1 MRFIQDEF
9 RRSAMANMRS
19 GRDRSKVGA
28 VLFALSLLVSACGVA
43 EEQVG
48 ASAPPLAA
56 AAAPANRQVTP
67 AVVQAEVQRA
77 RGDADRLFRP
87 ELGVRSGLD
96 GTANP
101 TSHLANGPDGYDI
114 HHKVPLNRAQAFAD
128 LPPETVAKQTSVGKL
143 QGPPP
148 ATLLRGRSG
157 LEPLELLLS
166 ENERSRQRAALAP
179 KFATHPDI
187 GLRAPTDPAGSYE
200 RLDLRSERS
209 RTLRL
214 ENGKKMTVLW
224 NLPAHKLHGA
234 FWVNPWLRVSM
245 TSGRPQMNSASGW
258 SAPLPA
264 RFSEGVFAPAEHE
277 TDRRELIGQPVAFWR
292 DSSGERTLPSPG
304 PARLDPPFAVA
315 YGSDTSVYGVRLEAG
330 QDGLYFG
337 YQLQESILKQ
347 TPSADGE
354 VVFRHRTALKPGEE
368 VEVGG
373 QPVRHRWEGCAPI
386 EVVEAGRGRS
396 LRMERLFVWD
406 RSALERPWSSYR
418 CGRDAWYEV
427 SVSPG
432 AVDISLV
439 VSSAY
444 LRSPERK
451 FPVAVDPWIN
461 GGDRYRFGAAERP
474 FGTVTSSG
482 GKQLGT
488 ARYGGF
494 DATRSFHAW
503 PFEEIDPAAWIF
515 QIERRMTSFFA
526 LNYSGG
532 AAPSV
537 SRDEIESFPTLNL
550 VRPDANSASGQ
561 SLYDGWSTNAYVSW
575 QFDKRPFTIPSA
587 SWGTLCSG
595 ADCSG
600 FVGAESEPNSL
611 FETASGA
618 YRVANTSTASPVEFT
633 SLGTISGDDVDKLA
647 IVTTQAPRFE
657 ISVSRGTG
665 LGCPDFDLELTI
677 EGNGRVFQRAES
689 TGVSCARIDTCPPSA
704 GLVCDLLPAGGY
716 VIGLR
721 GNTATEAGDYSVT
734 VRVYQAEQPYSGI
747 LPAREVLVTSGV
759 NLNPR
764 NETPNA
770 AGFLAEVWDNDL
782 PNLPLT
788 FSNGWEGT
796 MVQGNGPR
804 DVCVIGYD
812 WDPTR
817 SNPASQSELCIS
829 NTAPAE
835 VAYTYAEPVLAAPT
849 LFRMVSRT
857 TSQIQWEW
865 APVAEATAYHLL
877 DDTGA
882 RVPPLVELRRFSQ
895 SGAQRSYYADERSLD
910 ENTCAKR
917 AVRGVNPGSE
927 GPSSN
932 IAVASTLL
940 SDPTAPTAA
949 GTTDGSWS
957 VSTGINTFSVDLTT
971 AIPRFGDAAGSCA
984 FADNRTAVWV
994 EYKEC
999 SAASYSQNSG
1009 WVTSMPFTTPELTT
1023 SCWDVRMKARNRDGV
1038 ETGFGLVAPL
1048 RLQLPI
1054 PPVATTIAATTLSA
1068 SSVRFNWTAV
1078 SDATAYS
1085 FGAQAA
1091 ARASVGNVL
1100 TSTVSSLSNNQC
1112 VQGSVTADNAFGSSP
1127 TATAFGASA
1136 NKTPLVTDFTANV
1149 SGALN
1154 IVFTPALVP
1163 GLREVAT
1170 CGAAAN
1176 LTAVRVTARAAGSG
1190 SFIAASSSSGGN
1202 SFSWSTLSGTCSD
1215 YKVTYTNRLGLA
1227 GLTVTFSSVCRPLAT
1242 PVITVSSRT
1251 NVQLA
1256 WGWTAITS
1264 ATSYDRRLDGGA
1276 STNQAG
1282 LTVTSASLT
1291 QNSCYLLEARAKNA
1305 TQTSAFGAFSA
1316 ATRFADPLASQISAL
1331 TTLPPTL
1338 SAAVVATPNMGAVT
1352 ACGALS
1358 QHDAELRVFGSVA
1371 AFTTS
1376 DAQGAD
1382 KRVETFS
1389 AITAPGFYE
1398 FRSRYLSHDGT
1409 ANAAGFVTG
1418 GPVAIGA
1425 PTVTASAVTTSTIT
1439 WASSAVAGAQLYDF
1453 GSDGSTVLA
1462 SPVAPSSL
1470 QAGLTA
1476 NTCYDGFARGRRNVA
1491 PTLAGNWSVGTSKA
1505 TLLPTPTWPAG
1516 GPATALGGGTVRI
1529 APTAIAGMGD
1539 ATACVEATNLT
1550 AMRVVATPCEIRATL
1565 PVSAVDS
1572 NWVAS
1577 ASYDLPLGGHHCWD
1591 LQVTARNRDG
1601 VETAPS
1607 VVSRYT
1613 FTELP
1618 PPTDLAQTSAT
1629 ISSVSWG
1636 WTDNALVEDGWK
1648 LSALG
1653 ATDTTCLSSSQATTG
1668 ATVACD
1674 TTITVAT
1681 AEELDGNFAVT
1692 RAAAAFIDP
1701 PGASYY
1707 QGASSAPVTAHTAVR
1722 PPEICGCIGG
1732 ACTTCADWSSSR
1744 DLYLSL
1750 VTCDAGNVN
1759 CRSAVE
1765 VAAPPRNPL
1774 VGKTGLRLTRALVG
1788 GGAAVTLL
1796 DNACLTGPCTPGAA
1810 TGRGYGTAPVSLD
1823 ERYFPLSRTEGAAAD
1838 TGLTYGQSY
1847 RYELTYF
1854 NAAGYPSE
1862 ATSFEFR
1869 VGCNLNGDPDGVCG
1883 LALPSVRSKPN
1894 PFGALVP
1901 YVASCDYPG
1910 YDGHERCDAL
1920 DWDCDGAPHT
1930 EAGIALQ
1937 EACFSP
1943 GLTDPTRGVGLCSDG
1958 LQTCAATGSW
1968 GSCIGEVTAA
1978 AERCDSE
1985 DNDCDGATDELFD
1998 LVSACDG
2005 PDADSCT
2012 DGAPRCSDDGAGT
2025 TCDDRGP
2032 TLAYDFRDGAGTAAT
2047 DASGGGQPLTLLGPT
2062 YLRDGLNDR
2071 ALSFDGLNDRATGA
2085 TSGMS
2090 RNAGTI
2096 SFWARPDFAPTDSGS
2111 HGFFQTGLSVNATNW
2126 ISGSK
2131 GFGADL
2137 LFRFGSAT
2145 SGCCTNDLSI
2155 PATGLWTAG
2164 AWSHFAF
2171 VWDGSAHRLAL
2182 FVDGVLAGQRT
2193 DATFDGPAL
2202 AATIE
2207 FGIGQLAWFDGDL
2220 DEIAL
2225 YNRALSDAEIAVDAA
2240 RRGLD
2245 TLGVNAEFCD
2255 GLDNDCDAT
2264 ADEGY
2269 ALGTSCDGADADDC
2283 TDGLFVCAGG
2293 QTAALCS
2300 DGAYAVLDLNDLVG
2314 GLAPDDGGDGHNAT
2328 LGSAATLAADSGR
2341 TALALSKVADGYLQV
2356 PAPALDTTV
2365 FTVAFAA
2372 RTNPTAGAREA
2383 LVTRFGRGA
2392 AEAPSACEAAFG
2404 LFTDGTAVLDCET
2417 FASPILAAA
2426 LATHSWTSIAATY
2439 DGTTL
2444 ALYVNGVAAEQFA
2457 IARSSIAW
2465 SADYWFGVDLES
2477 EGGGFLDAD
2486 ALDGWIDSVAIYRT
2500 PLSAAQVATLAASGV
2515 PASDRNAELCD
2526 GLDNDCDGAVDDP
2539 FEPGLGDACSAGLGT
2554 CAATGTVACTTDRR
2568 SSSCDAVAGSPS
2580 LELCDSADND
2590 CDGLI
2595 DEDFPTLDSACTRGV
2610 GACRAN
2616 GTRICAPSGLTVTCN
2631 ASPGAPRAESCDGV
2645 DNDCDGATDEGAL
2658 GAALTTTCYAGTGA
2672 SLGVGVCGAGTA
2684 TCAGGAFGECVGDT
2698 VPSAE
2703 RCDGLDNDCD
2713 GLEDETFL
2721 TLGDSCTVGTGVCA
2735 NSSAFVC
2742 DADGLDVHCEAVE
2755 SPALT
2760 EICNG
2765 EDDDCDGLVDEVGR
2779 SATLAITQVHAGDP
2793 NFDYSTCTTST
2804 GGTECMALLVTVTN
2818 TGATVIPASARVA
2831 VDLVEASTSRVGGPM
2846 QVGRA
2851 IQPGASED
2859 FVLCWENPLSRRN
2872 SLLRATL
2879 LDENDALRCL
2889 EVVANRANTDF
2900 AACGREACD
2909 GYDNDADGFA
2919 DEAPETCRNQVSDG
2933 TQRCLADTTTSDA
2946 EDFLCQAT
2954 AVAPPS
2960 RCATS
2965 GCPAGQFCAP
2975 SGACLALCAIDSDC
2989 AEGQRCQAGSCA
3001 QQSWSQP
3008 EADPLPAEKSG
3019 SEPAGCSAAG
3029 SPTDLWLLLPLLAL
3043 RRRVR
3048 RP

>member
-1 MRFIQDEF
+1 MTAASTK
-9 RRSAMANMRS
+9 RSFTGLMLA
-19 GRDRSKVGA
+19 GWLLGVVGCNEPEQLA
-28 VLFALSLLVSACGVA
+28 A
-43 EEQVG
+43 EAERPVV
-48 ASAPPLAA
+48 AA
-56 AAAPANRQVTP
+56 AAIQVRTTVVTP
-67 AVVQAEVQRA
+67 AVSFTVTAPAAPVVH
-77 RGDADRLFRP
+77 RP
-87 ELGVRSGLD
+87 ELGVRD
-96 GTANP
+96 GRDGQHNP
-101 TSHLANGPDGYDI
+101 TEALTGIDGGYHVSFQLPATTARGIAGEAPLPFPSAAWGGLSEGAVVLPDGVERRGNEPMRESLSD
-114 HHKVPLNRAQAFAD
+114 D
-128 LPPETVAKQTSVGKL
+128 LALLQQERVGEKL
-143 QGPPP
+143 W
-148 ATLLRGRSG
+148 L
-157 LEPLELLLS
+157 
-166 ENERSRQRAALAP
+166 
-179 KFATHPDI
+179 HPDL
-187 GLRAPTDPAGSYE
+187 GRRAESDPAGTFE
-200 RLDLRSERS
+200 DLSQRTATG
-209 RTLRL
+209 RTLVRADGR
-214 ENGKKMTVLW
+214 EQRIEFPAAVFVLSE
-224 NLPAHKLHGA
+224 GQ
-234 FWVNPWLRVSM
+234 WVNPWPVVEARGDRFVLRNDAGDSVALPE
-245 TSGRPQMNSASGW
+245 RIASGIELPQRTGGMRRLLGGARAVVRSKAGLTEL
-258 SAPLPA
+258 SAPDA
-264 RFSEGVFAPAEHE
+264 
-277 TDRRELIGQPVAFWR
+277 
-292 DSSGERTLPSPG
+292 
-304 PARLDPPFAVA
+304 ARLLHGRAVA
-315 YGSDTSVYGVRLEAG
+315 YGLPGDPFSYYLEPGDSGLYLGVRLEKSLLGRLPAEA
-330 QDGLYFG
+330 
-337 YQLQESILKQ
+337 ESVAFEQ
-347 TPSADGE
+347 TIRLAADE
-354 VVFRHRTALKPGEE
+354 RL
-368 VEVGG
+368 EVGG
-373 QPVRHRWEGCAPI
+373 EPVVRRFEGCEPI
-386 EVVEAGRGRS
+386 SVVGAEGETR
-396 LRMERLFVWD
+396 LRFDRLFLWD
-406 RSALERPWSSYR
+406 KTATATGWGNFD
-418 CGRDAWYEV
+418 CGRDGWYDATIRGDEV
-427 SVSPG
+427 TLSMLVS
-432 AVDISLV
+432 ADW
-439 VSSAY
+439 
-444 LRSPERK
+444 LRAGERR
-451 FPVAVDPWIN
+451 FPVVIDPWTSGSDFPWDLAI
-461 GGDRYRFGAAERP
+461 YSFEAADNI
-474 FGTVTSSG
+474 FGTLVSTTAT
-482 GKQLGT
+482 KTLGV
-488 ARYGGF
+488 ARYGQF
-494 DATRSFHAW
+494 DLVRSFHAW
-503 PFEEIDPAAWIF
+503 PFVNIPASNYVF
-515 QIERRMTSFFA
+515 QMIRWVNPYHSF
-526 LNYSGG
+526 NYSAG
-532 AAPSV
+532 AVPSISKGV
-537 SRDEIESFPTLNL
+537 IDNYPTMNL
-550 VRPDANSASGQ
+550 VRPDALTATAAT
-561 SLYDGWSTNAYVSW
+561 LYGSYTSDNYVSF
-575 QFDKRPFTIPSA
+575 QLDKRPFTVA
-587 SWGTLCSG
+587 SGAWGTACTG
-595 ADCSG
+595 AACAG
-600 FVGAESEPNSL
+600 FIAAETEPNDSYD
-611 FETASGA
+611 TASGA
-618 YRVANTSTASPVEFT
+618 LRVSNASGSTLLKLRGAITSEN
-633 SLGTISGDDVDKLA
+633 GDKWA
-647 IVTTQAPRFE
+647 VTTTNDPRFV
-657 ISVSRGTG
+657 ITVTNQSGS
-665 LGCPDFDLELTI
+665 GCPAFDMVLTL
-677 EGNGRVFQRAES
+677 EGNGRVYRTEENNGATCPS
-689 TGVSCARIDTCPPSA
+689 IDTCPSGGPCF
-704 GLVCDLLPAGGY
+704 LIPAGGWN
-716 VIGLR
+716 IGLR
-721 GNTATEAGDYSVT
+721 GYAPHDEGDYQINVT
-734 VRVYQAEQPYSGI
+734 VTKSTIPFSG
-747 LPAREVLVTSGV
+747 LVPNRRMGIISTV
-759 NLNPR
+759 ALDPR
-764 NETPNA
+764 TQTTNA
-770 AGFLAEVWDNDL
+770 ATNLAELWDNDRATT
-782 PNLPLT
+782 PVG
-788 FSNGWEGT
+788 FANGWEGSLAASGWT
-796 MVQGNGPR
+796 GSQCTV
-804 DVCVIGYD
+804 GYD
-812 WDPTR
+812 WDPT
-817 SNPASQSELCIS
+817 SANPASTSSICASFASRPSIE
-829 NTAPAE
+829 
-835 VAYTYAEPVLAAPT
+835 YTYVGPVIGAPT
-849 LFRMVSRT
+849 DFKMVSRT
-857 TSQIQWEW
+857 TSAIRWDW
-865 APVAEATAYHLL
+865 RPLARATYYFLL
-877 DDTGA
+877 DETGT
-882 RVPPLVELRRFSQ
+882 RVPPLSNLTRYSTATGSPR
-895 SGAQRSYYADERSLD
+895 YYVDEPGLT
-910 ENTCAKR
+910 ENQCAR
-917 AVRGVNPGSE
+917 RGVMGVNEISRGT
-927 GPSSN
+927 SSV
-932 IAVASTLL
+932 IASAATLL

-949 GTTDGSWS
+949 GTADGSWS
-957 VSTGINTFSVDLTT
+957 VSTGINTFSVDLRT
-971 AIPRFGDAAGSCA
+971 AIPGFGDVAGSCA

-999 SAASYSQNSG
+999 SAASYTLNSG
-1009 WVTSMPFTTPELTT
+1009 WISAAPFTTPVLA
-1023 SCWDVRMKARNRDGV
+1023 SGCWDVRMKARNRDGV
-1038 ETGFGLVAPL
+1038 ETGFGLVAPP
-1048 RLQLPI
+1048 RIQLPL
-1054 PPVATTIAATTLSA
+1054 PPVPTTIAATTLSS
-1068 SSVRFNWTAV
+1068 SSVQFNWTAV
-1078 SDATAYS
+1078 TDATGYS
-1085 FGAQAA
+1085 FGAQGAA
-1091 ARASVGNVL
+1091 PASVGNVL

-1112 VQGSVTADNAFGSSP
+1112 AQGSVTADNAFGSSS
-1127 TATAFGASA
+1127 AASAFGASA

-1163 GLREVAT
+1163 GLGEVAT

-1176 LTAVRVTARAAGSG
+1176 LTAVTVTARAAGSG

-1202 SFSWSTLSGTCSD
+1202 SFTWSTLTGTCSD

-1227 GLTVTFSSVCRPLAT
+1227 GSTVTFSSVCRPLAT

-1291 QNSCYLLEARAKNA
+1291 QNTCYLLEARAKNA
-1305 TQTSAFGAFSA
+1305 TQTSAFGALSA

-1338 SAAVVATPNMGAVT
+1338 SAAVAATPNMGAVT

-1358 QHDAELRVFGSVA
+1358 QHDAELRVYGSGA
-1371 AFTTS
+1371 AFTPS
-1376 DAQGAD
+1376 DAQGSD
-1382 KRVETFS
+1382 RRVETFS

-1418 GPVAIGA
+1418 GPLAIGA
-1425 PTVTASAVTTSTIT
+1425 PTVTATAVTTSTIT
-1439 WASSAVAGAQLYDF
+1439 WSSSAVAGAQLYDF
-1453 GSDGSTVLA
+1453 GNDGSTALA
-1462 SPVAPSSL
+1462 SPVAPLTIQS
-1470 QAGLTA
+1470 GLTA
-1476 NTCYDGFARGRRNVA
+1476 NTCYNGFARGRRNVA
-1491 PTLAGNWSVGTSKA
+1491 PTISGNWSSGTPKA

-1550 AMRVVATPCEIRATL
+1550 AMRVVATPCEIRPSLA
-1565 PVSAVDS
+1565 VSAVDS

-1577 ASYDLPLGGHHCWD
+1577 GTYDLALGGHHCWD

-1618 PPTDLAQTSAT
+1618 PPTDLAQTDAT

-1668 ATVACD
+1668 SAIACD

-1707 QGASSAPVTAHTAVR
+1707 QGASSAPVTAYTAVR

-1796 DNACLTGPCTPGAA
+1796 DNACLTGPCTPGDA

-1823 ERYFPLSRTEGAAAD
+1823 ERYFPLSRTEGFAAD
-1838 TGLTYGQSY
+1838 TGLTYGESY

-1883 LALPSVRSKPN
+1883 QALPSVRSKPN
-1894 PFGALVP
+1894 PFGFFVA

-1910 YDGHERCDAL
+1910 YDGHERCDTL

-1937 EACFSP
+1937 EACFTP
-1943 GLTDPTRGVGLCSDG
+1943 GLTDPTRGVGLCTDG
-1958 LQTCAATGSW
+1958 LQTCEATGSW

-1978 AERCDSE
+1978 AERCDSD
-1985 DNDCDGATDELFD
+1985 DNDCDGSSDEDFD
-1998 LVSACDG
+1998 LVTACDG

-2032 TLAYDFRDGAGTAAT
+2032 TIAYDFRDGAGTSAT

-2071 ALSFDGLNDRATGA
+2071 ALSFDGLNDRATG
-2085 TSGMS
+2085 TTTGLS

-2137 LFRFGSAT
+2137 LFRFGSAAG
-2145 SGCCTNDLSI
+2145 GCCTNDLSI

-2164 AWSHFAF
+2164 EWTHFAF
-2171 VWDGSAHRLAL
+2171 VWDGSANRLAL

-2193 DATFDGPAL
+2193 DATSDGPAL

-2207 FGIGQLAWFDGDL
+2207 FGIGQLAWFEGDL

-2225 YNRALSDAEIAVDAA
+2225 HGRALSDAEIAADAA

-2283 TDGLFVCAGG
+2283 SDGIFVCAGG

-2314 GLAPDDGGDGHNAT
+2314 GLAPDDGGDAHNAT
-2328 LGSAATLAADSGR
+2328 LGSAATLGSDGGH
-2341 TALALSKVADGYLQV
+2341 TALALGKRADGYLQV
-2356 PAPALDTTV
+2356 PAPALDATV

-2372 RTNPTAGAREA
+2372 RTNPTAAPVEA

-2392 AEAPSACEAAFG
+2392 AEDPAACEAAFG
-2404 LFTDGTAVLDCET
+2404 LFTDGTVVLDCET
-2417 FASPILAAA
+2417 FASPTLAAA

-2444 ALYVNGVAAEQFA
+2444 SLFVNGVAAEQFA
-2457 IARSSIAW
+2457 IARSRIAW

-2486 ALDGWIDSVAIYRT
+2486 ALDGWIDSVAIYQT
-2500 PLSAAQVATLAASGV
+2500 ALSAAQVATLAASGV

-2539 FEPGLGDACSAGLGT
+2539 FEPALGDVCSAGLGT
-2554 CAATGTVACTTDRR
+2554 CAESGTVACAADRR

-2631 ASPGAPRAESCDGV
+2631 ASPGASRAETCDGI

-2684 TCAGGAFGECVGDT
+2684 TCAGGVFGECVGDT

-2779 SATLAITQVHAGDP
+2779 SATLAITRVHAGDP

-2831 VDLVEASTSRVGGPM
+2831 IDLVEAATTRVGGPM

-2851 IQPGASED
+2851 IQPGTSED

-2889 EVVANRANTDF
+2889 EVVANRADTDF

-2919 DEAPETCRNQVSDG
+2919 DESPETCRNQVSDG

-2975 SGACLALCAIDSDC
+2975 SGACLALCVADSDC
-2989 AEGQRCQAGSCA
+2989 AEGQRCQAGTCA

-3008 EADPLPAEKSG
+3008 EAEPLPADKSG
-3019 SEPAGCSAAG
+3019 AAPVGCSAAG
-3029 SPTDLWLLLPLLAL
+3029 SPADLWLLLPLLAL
-3043 RRRVR
+3043 WRRRSR
-3048 RP
+3048 SAARME